1 MNYMG
6 TIINPTT
13 ILSKKMSQKYKVAIS
28 GDGGDE
34 LFGGYTHLN
43 NLINKRKFN
52 PYLLSYTKKYNPK
65 RGTELKY

>member
-6 TIINPTT
+6 THLIPTN
-13 ILSKKMSQKYKVAIS
+13 SFQKMSQKYKVAIS

-52 PYLLSYTKKYNPK
+52 YICSLIFIKNIILKG
-65 RGTELKY
+65 GTELKY